1 MDINSNYC
9 GNSKLPI
16 RIVIVWLTVLAV
28 CYNVFQDNSPD
39 HDAPIYIPHTHLVD
53 AVVFIAMGAIA
64 SDPMVDYSIA
74 SVRELGKWKGD
85 IYVVTDSRDCFHE
98 MVRDYEVKI
107 LDVPEMSSLL
117 EIKSLKP
124 KLMTLLP
131 NQVLGALYI
140 DVDILV
146 TRNLAAF
153 FKDLGSMI
161 YFKQEQINRTRVPAI
176 IPSETIEI
184 KPDFD
189 FGAFPDAKGHFVGF
203 CHGCE
208 KWHSGVRDRQLHLL
222 TLDLTSICNTVYL
235 LQCPRRSSSLVLYF
249 ADSMAA
255 SRPR

>member
-1 MDINSNYC
+1 MDINSSYC
-9 GNSKLPI
+9 CSSKLLTI
-16 RIVIVWLTVLAV
+16 RIIIVWLTILAV

-39 HDAPIYIPHTHLVD
+39 HDSPIYIPHSHLVD
-53 AVVFIAMGAIA
+53 AVVFIAMGSIA

-85 IYVVTDSRDCFHE
+85 IYVVTDSRDCFRE
-98 MVRDYEVKI
+98 MIRDYEVKI
-107 LDVPEMSSLL
+107 LDVPQMRSLL

-124 KLMTLLP
+124 RLMTILP
-131 NQVLGALYI
+131 NEVLGALYI

-161 YFKQEQINRTRVPAI
+161 YLKQHEINRAHASADLPT
-176 IPSETIEI
+176 ETMEI

-189 FGAFPDAKGHFVGF
+189 FGAFPDAKGHFVGY

-208 KWHSGVRDRQLHLL
+208 KWHSGV
-222 TLDLTSICNTVYL
+222 SV
-235 LQCPRRSSSLVLYF
+235 PG
-249 ADSMAA
+249 
-255 SRPR
+255 

>member
-1 MDINSNYC
+1 MDINNNYC

-85 IYVVTDSRDCFHE
+85 IYVVTDSRDCFRE

-208 KWHSGVRDRQLHLL
+208 KWHSGVRDRQKLHL
-222 TLDLTSICNTVYL
+222 LDLTSLSNTVYL
-235 LQCPRRSSSLVLYF
+235 LQYPRRSSSLVLYF
-249 ADSMAA
+249 AADSMAA
-255 SRPR
+255 SRPW